1 MLKKILLWSLFAAFA
16 AILVI
21 GAINRTNAKS
31 TDAGYTNGGNGHGQ
45 AEYVEFSGDHENG
58 TQGYQNRDED
68 WQAGNGQENG
78 LPLAAQEEHTW
89 QTLTGEVTDVAADL
103 IMVTTESGAE
113 IEIAGRP
120 WRFAQE
126 SGFSV
131 QLGDQ
136 LELSGF
142 YENDSYE
149 VAAIHD
155 LTSGAGVQI
164 RDETGRP
171 LWAGGR
177 GNGNH

>member
-1 MLKKILLWSLFAAFA
+1 MLKKIILWSLFAAFA

-31 TDAGYTNGGNGHGQ
+31 TASAGYTNGGNGYGQ
-45 AEYVEFSGDHENG
+45 EEYENG
-58 TQGYQNRDED
+58 TQGNQNQAGN

-78 LPLAAQEEHTW
+78 LPLAAQEEHAW
-89 QTLTGEVTDVAADL
+89 QTLTGEVTAVAADL
-103 IMVTTESGAE
+103 IMVTTEFGEE

-126 SGFSV
+126 SGFNV

-177 GNGNH
+177 GNGSH

>member
-1 MLKKILLWSLFAAFA
+1 
-16 AILVI
+16 
-21 GAINRTNAKS
+21 
-31 TDAGYTNGGNGHGQ
+31 
-45 AEYVEFSGDHENG
+45 
-58 TQGYQNRDED
+58 
-68 WQAGNGQENG
+68 
-78 LPLAAQEEHTW
+78 LAAQEEHAW
-89 QTLTGEVTDVAADL
+89 QTLTGEVTAVAADL
-103 IMVTTESGAE
+103 IMVTTESGEE

-149 VAAIHD
+149 VAAIDD
-155 LTSGAGVQI
+155 LISGAGVQI

-171 LWAGGR
+171 LWAGGP